1 MTNEEIQQKA
11 DELSKQYNCKVHP
24 LVFKDEHNG
33 EDIIGYLKEP
43 QREVKTSLMDRA
55 MSQQPATA
63 CAEILEA
70 YIIKEHSDSRIYHR
84 TSENDRH
91 FFGAVKEMHDMV
103 QLSINQF
110 KKK

>member
-24 LVFKDEHNG
+24 LVFKAEDET
-33 EDIIGYLKEP
+33 EEIIGYLKEP
-43 QREVKTSLMDRA
+43 QRQVKTSLMDRA
-55 MSQQPATA
+55 MTQPVTA

-70 YIIKEHSDSRIYHR
+70 YIIKEHSDSRIYDGV
-84 TSENDRH
+84 SENDKYYH
-91 FFGAVKEMHDMV
+91 GAVLEIYNMV
-103 QLSINQF
+103 KVSTNQF